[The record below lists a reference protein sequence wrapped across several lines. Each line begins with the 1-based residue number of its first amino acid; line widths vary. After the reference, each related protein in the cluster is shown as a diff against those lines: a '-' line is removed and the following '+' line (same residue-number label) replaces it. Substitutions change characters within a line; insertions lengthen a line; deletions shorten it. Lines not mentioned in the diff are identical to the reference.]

1 MNKDFFI
8 TNLPG
13 IFFCTILAI
22 IIQFI
27 FNQIETKIID
37 TLLTGLI
44 VGIVIKNTGIPILKF
59 EKGVKFS
66 GKHIL
71 EVAVMLMGASIF
83 LPDLFENGFKILL
96 IILIGITGSMGISYI
111 VGHKIYVAANPQ
123 GRLSGDAPSAN
134 GNIVRVVGYSL
145 TSHDEI
151 YFNPDNTYIEVTA

>member
-13 IFFCTILAI
+13 ILFCTILAI

-27 FNQIETKIID
+27 FKQIETKIID

-44 VGIVIKNTGIPILKF
+44 VGIVIKNTGIPIFKF

-71 EVAVMLMGASIF
+71 WS
-83 LPDLFENGFKILL
+83 LL
-96 IILIGITGSMGISYI
+96 
-111 VGHKIYVAANPQ
+111 
-123 GRLSGDAPSAN
+123 
-134 GNIVRVVGYSL
+134 
-145 TSHDEI
+145 
-151 YFNPDNTYIEVTA
+151 